1 MGRLQ
6 RREERGMIRP
16 LYLLASPAAAT
27 SLSACG
33 SGGETL
39 AKTGKNPKLPKID
52 ETLVP
57 PMKIAKPQG
66 WNGVTPTVPAG
77 FTITAVATYLKI
89 PRQIL
94 VLPTGTVGRAHV

>member
-16 LYLLASPAAAT
+16 LYLLASLAAAT

-33 SGGETL
+33 TGGEKL
-39 AKTGKNPKLPKID
+39 DQTGKNPKLPKID

-66 WNGVTPTVPAG
+66 WNGETPTVPAG
-77 FTITAVATYLKI
+77 FTITAVAKI
-89 PRQIL
+89 
-94 VLPTGTVGRAHV
+94 GRASCRERVCQSV